1 MGRSPQPAGTA
12 TGSRLGAP
20 RRGPADAGENP
31 LGYGEA
37 AGALQELADLDDLID
52 QLGQEHAG
60 ATLDDIDVETVER
73 SSARTRGRR
82 PGAAGTEREL
92 ERQGWL
98 TGPAAR

>member
-1 MGRSPQPAGTA
+1 VART
-12 TGSRLGAP
+12 R
-20 RRGPADAGENP
+20 

-73 SSARTRGRR
+73 SLGSN
-82 PGAAGTEREL
+82 AAADVQALQELEREL

-98 TGPAAR
+98 TRAAAR